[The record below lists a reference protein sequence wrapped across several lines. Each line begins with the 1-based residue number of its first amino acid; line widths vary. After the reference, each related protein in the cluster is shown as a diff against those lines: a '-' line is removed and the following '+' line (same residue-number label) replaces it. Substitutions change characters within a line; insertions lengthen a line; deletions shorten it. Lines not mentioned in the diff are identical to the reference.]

1 MNNLAIFIVGLIIIL
16 IGVFIIYRSEN
27 WIKDLEAWW
36 PWEFGMFEIK
46 FMKIMWRIVS
56 LLFIGF
62 GVYLLVKWR

>member
-1 MNNLAIFIVGLIIIL
+1 MTYWYTPLVGFILFILGFICLYKADTWIFQLV
-16 IGVFIIYRSEN
+16 EM
-27 WIKDLEAWW
+27 W